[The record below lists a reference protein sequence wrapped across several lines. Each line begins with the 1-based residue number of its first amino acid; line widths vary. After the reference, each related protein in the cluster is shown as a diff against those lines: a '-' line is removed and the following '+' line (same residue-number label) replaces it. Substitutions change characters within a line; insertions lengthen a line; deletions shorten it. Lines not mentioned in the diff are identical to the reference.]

1 MTDVTRIG
9 LDLAKSVFQ
18 VHGVNADEKVTIR
31 RSLRRGQL
39 LAWFSKLPPCLVGM
53 EACAGAHYWARELT
67 RLGHTVRLMPPL
79 CVKGYVWRNKN
90 DAADAAAICEA
101 VSRPAM
107 RFVPSKTPEQ
117 QAAAGIHRARSL
129 LTKQE
134 TMTMNSLRG
143 LMAEFGIIAPQGR
156 KGMAELL
163 AILNDP
169 DDRRIPEP
177 LHGAL
182 QALAATLRSL
192 AAQLKTVDKALA
204 AWGRQDAITRHLSTI
219 PGVGL
224 VTATAI
230 AAHVP
235 DPHVFASGRHF
246 SASVGVVPRQEG
258 TGGKVRLGS
267 ISKKGSRYIRRLSVN
282 GAMSYL
288 RSKSGRQDPWVVK
301 MLASKPMKVV
311 AVALANKNLRIAWA
325 LMVRG
330 EEYRPAT
337 VAAA

>member
-79 CVKGYVWRNKN
+79 YVKGYVWRNKN

-117 QAAAGIHRARSL
+117 QAATGIHRARSL

-177 LHGAL
+177 LHSAL

-192 AAQLKTVDKALA
+192 AVQLKTVDKALA
-204 AWGRQDAITRHLSTI
+204 PGDARTPSRAISARSRASAWSPPPPSRRTCPIRMSLPAGATSPPRSAWCHARRAPAARCGSALSARRAA
-219 PGVGL
+219 
-224 VTATAI
+224 ATS
-230 AAHVP
+230 AA
-235 DPHVFASGRHF
+235 
-246 SASVGVVPRQEG
+246 SASTARCP
-258 TGGKVRLGS
+258 TCA
-267 ISKKGSRYIRRLSVN
+267 RRA
-282 GAMSYL
+282 GA
-288 RSKSGRQDPWVVK
+288 RTPGW
-301 MLASKPMKVV
+301 
-311 AVALANKNLRIAWA
+311 
-325 LMVRG
+325 
-330 EEYRPAT
+330 
-337 VAAA
+337 